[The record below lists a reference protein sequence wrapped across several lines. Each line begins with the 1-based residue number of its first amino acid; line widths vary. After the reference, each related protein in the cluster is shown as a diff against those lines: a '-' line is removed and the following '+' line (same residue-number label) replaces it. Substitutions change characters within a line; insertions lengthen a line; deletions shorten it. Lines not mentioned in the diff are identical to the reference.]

1 MAFLSA
7 IRGLL
12 NSEDLQERLANRGLI
27 NNFAGGA
34 LMNQGPAGFGS
45 AFGGLSPVSTPVS
58 IGQGASPGSIPLG
71 QLSGIGEAVR
81 SPEELAQLGASIPVA
96 TRSVQPSF
104 GSSLPSMGA
113 GLADDEQAQ
122 RIASIASSLFRGG
135 LFG

>member
-12 NSEDLQERLANRGLI
+12 NSEDLQERLANRGLL

-34 LMNQGPAGFGS
+34 LMNQEPTGVLG
-45 AFGGLSPVSTPVS
+45 AFGGLSPVSRPTS
-58 IGQGASPGSIPLG
+58 IGQNASPGSIPLS

-81 SPEELAQLGASIPVA
+81 SPEELAQLGASMPVA
-96 TRSVQPSF
+96 PRSVQPSF

-122 RIASIASSLFRGG
+122 RIASIAGRLFRGG